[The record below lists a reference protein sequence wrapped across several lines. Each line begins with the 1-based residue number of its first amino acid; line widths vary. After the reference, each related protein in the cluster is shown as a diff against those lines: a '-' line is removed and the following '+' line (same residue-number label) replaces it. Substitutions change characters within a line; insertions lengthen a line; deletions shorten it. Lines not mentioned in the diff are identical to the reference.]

1 MTEIGGDFVNLSWEK
16 PIDDGG
22 SRIQGYLIDKR
33 EIDSDTWQRV
43 NAAICVPTQI
53 NISNLIEG
61 RQYIFRVYAQ
71 NEAGLSL
78 PSQASNT
85 VTIKDPLSNLHFKYI
100 ITFNNNIF
108 SIHNVINLLFFIIA
122 AQPPEI
128 VKPLHKIQAIQNQNA
143 QFQCVITGVPKPNI
157 TWSVFYLLKNDNQI
171 EI

>member
-1 MTEIGGDFVNLSWEK
+1 VNLSWDK

-43 NAAICVPTQI
+43 NAAICVATQI

-61 RQYIFRVYAQ
+61 RQYVFRVFAQ

-85 VTIKDPLSNLHFKYI
+85 VTIKDPLSNFEIFFIQNSDNI
-100 ITFNNNIF
+100 INICQQLL
-108 SIHNVINLLFFIIA
+108 SLLKLSNLL
-122 AQPPEI
+122 
-128 VKPLHKIQAIQNQNA
+128 VKSEPFKIKMLNSN
-143 QFQCVITGVPKPNI
+143 V
-157 TWSVFYLLKNDNQI
+157 LLLAFLSL
-171 EI
+171 

>member
-1 MTEIGGDFVNLSWEK
+1 MNLSWDK

-43 NAAICVPTQI
+43 NAAICVATQI

-61 RQYIFRVYAQ
+61 RQYVFRVFAQ

-85 VTIKDPLSNLHFKYI
+85 VTIKDPLSNFEIFFIQNSDNI
-100 ITFNNNIF
+100 INICQQLL
-108 SIHNVINLLFFIIA
+108 SLLKLSNLL
-122 AQPPEI
+122 
-128 VKPLHKIQAIQNQNA
+128 VKSEPFKIKMLNSN
-143 QFQCVITGVPKPNI
+143 V
-157 TWSVFYLLKNDNQI
+157 LLLAFLSL
-171 EI
+171 

>member
-1 MTEIGGDFVNLSWEK
+1 VNLSWEK

-43 NAAICVPTQI
+43 NAAICVTTQI

-61 RQYIFRVYAQ
+61 RQYVFRVFAQ

-85 VTIKDPLSNLHFKYI
+85 VTIKDPLSKYI
-100 ITFNNNIF
+100 YLY
-108 SIHNVINLLFFIIA
+108 SLFLIRII
-122 AQPPEI
+122 
-128 VKPLHKIQAIQNQNA
+128 
-143 QFQCVITGVPKPNI
+143 CM
-157 TWSVFYLLKNDNQI
+157 
-171 EI
+171 

>member
-1 MTEIGGDFVNLSWEK
+1 VNLNWEK

-43 NAAICVPTQI
+43 NAAICVTTQI

-61 RQYIFRVYAQ
+61 RQYVFRVFAQ

-85 VTIKDPLSNLHFKYI
+85 VTIKDPLSKYTYLYI
-100 ITFNNNIF
+100 NISNIF
-108 SIHNVINLLFFIIA
+108 IQTVKNISYLCFSQLLNLL
-122 AQPPEI
+122 
-128 VKPLHKIQAIQNQNA
+128 K
-143 QFQCVITGVPKPNI
+143 
-157 TWSVFYLLKNDNQI
+157 
-171 EI
+171 